1 MIKSFKHKGLRE
13 LFLKG
18 SLKGI
23 RPDMAD
29 RIRRRLDVLDAAD
42 SLQALGLPGFRLHP
56 LSGTMSGRYSI
67 RVTGNWRITFRF
79 ENGDVFNVNLEDYH
93 GK

>member
-1 MIKSFKHKGLRE
+1 MIKSWKHKGLKE

-18 SLKGI
+18 SKKGVHA
-23 RPDMAD
+23 DMAD
-29 RIRRRLDVLDAAD
+29 RLRRRLDVLDAAN
-42 SLQALGLPGFRLHP
+42 SLKALGIPGFRLHS
-56 LSGTMSGRYSI
+56 LSGKMKGKHSI

-79 ENGDVFNVNLEDYH
+79 KNADVFDVDLEDYH

>member
-1 MIKSFKHKGLRE
+1 MIKSWKHKGLKE
-13 LFLKG
+13 LFLEGTKKG
-18 SLKGI
+18 V
-23 RPDMAD
+23 PPEMAD
-29 RIRRRLDVLDAAD
+29 RIRRRLDVLDAAN

-56 LSGTMSGRYSI
+56 LKGDMSGIYSI

-79 ENGDVFNVNLEDYH
+79 KNGDVFDVNLEDYH

>member
-1 MIKSFKHKGLRE
+1 MIKTWKHKGLKE
-13 LFLKG
+13 LFLAGRRKG
-18 SLKGI
+18 V

-29 RIRRRLDVLDAAD
+29 RLRRCLDVLDAAN
-42 SLQALGLPGFRLHP
+42 SLEALGLPGFRLHP
-56 LSGTMSGRYSI
+56 LSGEMKGKYSI

-79 ENGDVFNVNLEDYH
+79 ENGDVLDVNLEDYH

>member
-1 MIKSFKHKGLRE
+1 MIKSWKHKGLKE

-18 SLKGI
+18 VHKRV

-42 SLQALGLPGFRLHP
+42 TLQALGLPGFRLHP
-56 LSGTMSGRYSI
+56 LSGDMSQRYSI

-79 ENGDVFNVNLEDYH
+79 EKGDIFDVNLEDYH

>member
-1 MIKSFKHKGLRE
+1 MIKSWKHKGLKE

-18 SLKGI
+18 SKKNV

-29 RIRRRLDVLDAAD
+29 RLRRRLDVLDAAN
-42 SLQALGLPGFRLHP
+42 SLEALGLPGFRLHP
-56 LSGTMSGRYSI
+56 LSGKMKGRYSI

-79 ENGDVFNVNLEDYH
+79 EEVDVFNVDLEDYH